1 MPSQNCGS
9 TVGLDLS
16 VTKAE
21 AERPGE
27 HIPRLIVVVMNVK
40 RRDPMLADVR
50 LPLDDDEVISRRA
63 KTASREFLDVHCS
76 ALSRRQTAP
85 AVRRVVYEGVRLES
99 EHIGEWIDRPAAE
112 V

>member
-1 MPSQNCGS
+1 
-9 TVGLDLS
+9 
-16 VTKAE
+16 
-21 AERPGE
+21 
-27 HIPRLIVVVMNVK
+27 
-40 RRDPMLADVR
+40 MLADVR

-76 ALSRRQTAP
+76 ALSRWQTAP

>member
-27 HIPRLIVVVMNVK
+27 HVPRLIVVVMNVK

-50 LPLDDDEVISRRA
+50 LPLDDHEVVSRRA
-63 KTASREFLDVHCS
+63 KNVSRELLDVHRS
-76 ALSRRQTAP
+76 ALSRRADCP
-85 AVRRVVYEGVRLES
+85 AVRRGLRS
-99 EHIGEWIDRPAAE
+99 GDPGAPDGADS
-112 V
+112 